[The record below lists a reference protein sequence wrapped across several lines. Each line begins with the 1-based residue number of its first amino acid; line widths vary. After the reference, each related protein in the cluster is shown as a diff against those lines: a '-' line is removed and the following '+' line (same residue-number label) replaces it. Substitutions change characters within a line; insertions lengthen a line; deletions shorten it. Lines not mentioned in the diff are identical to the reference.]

1 MSAMI
6 ELDIEKRLGDF
17 HLEARLAA
25 PETGITALF
34 GRSGA
39 GKTSIVNALA
49 GLLKPDRGRISIG
62 DETLFDSTR
71 GIDLPPER
79 RRLGYIFQE
88 HRLFPHYSV
97 KGNLLYGGKGA
108 KNQDEIS
115 FDAVVALLGIE
126 NLLAR
131 RIAELSGGEK
141 QRVAIG
147 RALLAS
153 PRLLLMD
160 EPLAALDAARKA
172 EILPF
177 IARLRDE
184 LRLPIVYVSH
194 AMEEVVQLADTLAL
208 VDGGRIAAIGPVEE
222 LTSRIDLRPLTGR
235 FEAGSVLRTVLRGHD
250 ATYGLSEL
258 AFPGG
263 RLRVPHVDLPLGSVL
278 RLRIHAR
285 DVVLANGPVTG
296 LSIRNSFAGTVVE
309 VSPDRGP
316 LVDLR
321 IDIGTAAEP
330 VMLWA
335 RITQRALHELKLR
348 PGSPVF
354 TLVKTVALDR
364 PSPGR
369 REAETEVL

>member
-1 MSAMI
+1 MI
-6 ELDIEKRLGDF
+6 EVDIEKS
-17 HLEARLAA
+17 LATFTLNVRFA
-25 PETGITALF
+25 VPSAGITTLF
-34 GRSGA
+34 GRSGS

-49 GLLKPDRGRISIG
+49 GLLKPDRGRIAVRG
-62 DETLFDSTR
+62 DVLFNSSA
-71 GIDLPPER
+71 GVNLPPEK
-79 RRLGYIFQE
+79 RRLGYVFQDG
-88 HRLFPHYSV
+88 RLFPHYSV
-97 KGNLLYGGKGA
+97 KGNLLYGARGGA
-108 KNQDEIS
+108 ADFGQ
-115 FDAVVALLGIE
+115 VVELLGLAK
-126 NLLAR
+126 LLAR
-131 RIAELSGGEK
+131 RPGDLSGGEK

-208 VDGGRIAAIGPVEE
+208 VDDGRIAAVGSVEE

-235 FEAGSVLRTVLRGHD
+235 FEAGSVLRTVLRGQD
-250 ATYGLSEL
+250 ASYGLSEL

-263 RLRVPHVDLPLGSVL
+263 RLRVPHVDMPLGTVL

-285 DVVLANGPVTG
+285 DVVLANAPVTG
-296 LSIRNSFAGTVVE
+296 LSIRNAFAGKVVE
-309 VSPDRGP
+309 IAPDPGP

-321 IDIGTAAEP
+321 IDIGTPSEP

-335 RITQRALHELKLR
+335 RVTRRALHELKLQ
-348 PGSPVF
+348 PGSPVYA
-354 TLVKTVALDR
+354 LVKTVALNRTR
-364 PSPGR
+364 PGP
-369 REAETEVL
+369 REAETQAG